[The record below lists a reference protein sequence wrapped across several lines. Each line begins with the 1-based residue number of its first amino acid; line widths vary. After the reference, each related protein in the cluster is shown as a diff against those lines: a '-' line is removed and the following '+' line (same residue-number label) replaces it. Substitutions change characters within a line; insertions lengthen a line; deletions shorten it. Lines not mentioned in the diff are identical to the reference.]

1 MGRVVLGGYT
11 SLGIG
16 GEAEAVIVRSREQI
30 PEALTTCGVILG
42 RGTNVLISDDG
53 VTDKVAINRIST
65 VVFDGT
71 HVYAGSGASLA
82 SLAAM
87 CCERGLSGLEWAC
100 GIPGSVGGAAV
111 MNAGAFGG
119 DFASVA
125 ARVDVFRDGEEQS
138 LKPCECDFGYRT
150 SGFGGGDFVSGAA
163 FELSRSTPEKIMAVQ
178 REYTRRGELTQPKGR
193 SAGCVFRRVG
203 DVSAAYYIDRAG
215 LKGEREG
222 GASVSQLHAGFIIN
236 DGTATA
242 RDYLRLTERIEEE
255 VRNKFGIALDR
266 EIRIIGEI

>member
-1 MGRVVLGGYT
+1 
-11 SLGIG
+11 
-16 GEAEAVIVRSREQI
+16 
-30 PEALTTCGVILG
+30 
-42 RGTNVLISDDG
+42 
-53 VTDKVAINRIST
+53 
-65 VVFDGT
+65 
-71 HVYAGSGASLA
+71 
-82 SLAAM
+82 
-87 CCERGLSGLEWAC
+87 
-100 GIPGSVGGAAV
+100 

-138 LKPCECDFGYRT
+138 LKPCECGFGYRT

-178 REYTRRGELTQPKGR
+178 REYTRRRELTQPKGR

-255 VRNKFGIALDR
+255 VRNKFGITLDR

>member
-53 VTDKVAINRIST
+53 VTDRVAINRIST

-71 HVYAGSGASLA
+71 HVYAGSGALLA

-100 GIPGSVGGAAV
+100 GIPGSVGG
-111 MNAGAFGG
+111 
-119 DFASVA
+119 
-125 ARVDVFRDGEEQS
+125 
-138 LKPCECDFGYRT
+138 
-150 SGFGGGDFVSGAA
+150 
-163 FELSRSTPEKIMAVQ
+163 
-178 REYTRRGELTQPKGR
+178 
-193 SAGCVFRRVG
+193 
-203 DVSAAYYIDRAG
+203 AAYYIDRAG

-255 VRNKFGIALDR
+255 VRNKFGITLDR